1 MLKYNMEQTY
11 FRMKENKAV
20 VITAP
25 SGAGKT
31 TIAKALR
38 TAFSNLI
45 FSVSSTT
52 RNIRGQEIDGR
63 EYFFI
68 SPEEFREMIKNDEFF
83 EWEEVY
89 QDRYYGTSKNELARI
104 SGLGGVALLD
114 IDVKGALK
122 VKRELGKN
130 VLTLFVRPP
139 SPEMKILEDRI
150 RFRNTE
156 TEKEIL
162 TRLAKAEEE
171 LSFSNEF
178 DVVILNDNLENAIH
192 EACLKVGEFMK

>member
-1 MLKYNMEQTY
+1 M
-11 FRMKENKAV
+11 
-20 VITAP
+20 
-25 SGAGKT
+25 
-31 TIAKALR
+31 
-38 TAFSNLI
+38 
-45 FSVSSTT
+45 
-52 RNIRGQEIDGR
+52 
-63 EYFFI
+63 
-68 SPEEFREMIKNDEFF
+68 
-83 EWEEVY
+83 
-89 QDRYYGTSKNELARI
+89 
-104 SGLGGVALLD
+104 LD

>member
-1 MLKYNMEQTY
+1 MEQTY

-38 TAFSNLI
+38 TAFPNLI

-104 SGLGGVALLD
+104 SGFGGVALLD

>member
-1 MLKYNMEQTY
+1 MEQTY

-68 SPEEFREMIKNDEFF
+68 SPEEFGEMIKNDEFF

>member
-1 MLKYNMEQTY
+1 MEQTY

>member
-1 MLKYNMEQTY
+1 
-11 FRMKENKAV
+11 MKENKAV

-38 TAFSNLI
+38 TAFPNLI

>member
-1 MLKYNMEQTY
+1 MEQTY

-31 TIAKALR
+31 TIAKALQK
-38 TAFSNLI
+38 AFPNLI

-52 RNIRGQEIDGR
+52 RNIRGQEVDGR

-68 SPEEFREMIKNDEFF
+68 SPDKFREMIERDEFF

-139 SPEMKILEDRI
+139 SPEMKILESRI

-156 TEKEIL
+156 TENEIL
-162 TRLAKAEEE
+162 TRLTKAEEE